1 MEITK
6 ALGLYFKLALL
17 LSVVVILLELSFQ
30 SGSYLNFQLKRWTN
44 SFPFEFYMIERG
56 GNERKDN
63 DHGAEY
69 YDKLRIKVYNKEE
82 GLNFK
87 LKNFTVNHIRHWEAG
102 MFM

>member
-1 MEITK
+1 
-6 ALGLYFKLALL
+6 
-17 LSVVVILLELSFQ
+17 
-30 SGSYLNFQLKRWTN
+30 
-44 SFPFEFYMIERG
+44 MIERG
-56 GNERKDN
+56 GNERKDS

-87 LKNFTVNHIRHWEAG
+87 LKDFAVNHIRHWEAA